1 MYIAALTSRE
11 LLEMASLRELVFA
24 AFLLGFDSFLAGLA
38 IGPILSSWSAR
49 AWIVGLFGLCDGLAL
64 LLGTAGLHL
73 VPEPPA
79 AALYLLGVVLVILA
93 ARRSR
98 AWLYAMPVLFSL
110 DNLAAAGSASD
121 APALAVSSSAMAAA
135 GLALGALGRHAAH
148 RFVAAAAPA

>member
-1 MYIAALTSRE
+1 
-11 LLEMASLRELVFA
+11 MASLRELVLA

-49 AWIVGLFGLCDGLAL
+49 AWIVGLFGLCDSLAS
-64 LLGTAGLHL
+64 LLGTAAPHL
-73 VPEPPA
+73 VPELPA

-93 ARRSR
+93 AQRSR